1 MWDAL
6 YSMHLGLMRRS
17 FTLLFYFF
25 QTQSTKTKQ
34 VLQDGSVLINPQTLI
49 ERTVSKFLQDIVD
62 KNHLRIQLLVTKNE
76 VIEN

>member
-1 MWDAL
+1 
-6 YSMHLGLMRRS
+6 MHTGLMRRS
-17 FTLLFYFF
+17 FALLFYFF

-34 VLQDGSVLINPQTLI
+34 VLQDGSMLINPQTHI
-49 ERTVSKFLQDIVD
+49 ERTVSKGLQDIVD